1 MNEQIFIILA
11 EGNKRGGLFD
21 IGATLPLVAIQF
33 LLLMFVLNLILY
45 NPLITLMTQRN
56 EYILDNLSNASQ
68 MLVTATQLTTQYE
81 TELAATK
88 KDAQKEITQLQK
100 LQKETFNNELELSQ
114 KYIDT
119 LIEKILTAL
128 TSEKETVLENL
139 GSEIDSLSN
148 QMLKALFMKRT

>member
-1 MNEQIFIILA
+1 
-11 EGNKRGGLFD
+11 
-21 IGATLPLVAIQF
+21 
-33 LLLMFVLNLILY
+33 
-45 NPLITLMTQRN
+45 MTQRN

-100 LQKETFNNELELSQ
+100 LQKETFNTELDLSQ

-119 LIEKILTAL
+119 LIEKILTDFA
-128 TSEKETVLENL
+128 SKKETVLKNL